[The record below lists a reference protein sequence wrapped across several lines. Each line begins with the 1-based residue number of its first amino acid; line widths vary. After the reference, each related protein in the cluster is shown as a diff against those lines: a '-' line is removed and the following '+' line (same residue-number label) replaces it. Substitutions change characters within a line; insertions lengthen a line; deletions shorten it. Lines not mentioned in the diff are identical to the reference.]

1 MVYAFIEGKFNM
13 DQRVWEI
20 LQKLSKTLIFCF
32 S

>member
-1 MVYAFIEGKFNM
+1 M